1 MTVARGNLSVERTK
15 RRSHSSSQIEWGLQ
29 SSAKRGLDRQL
40 KLTDPRSL
48 GPAVR
53 VGALCGSGRVTTKS
67 GTRCASCHT
76 RALRHCVE
84 SPKRRQE
91 REHLAV
97 PGVDTCGSKVAGR
110 WSRSGTCSPAPD
122 SVTGRPSPRS
132 VGARSTQSV
141 ATRCEKFMAWWWVVE
156 CGQNVVFFLALRVA
170 CMHVACG
177 AFGVDPMV
185 LITQVYAPGPT
196 LNKRPFKEQGPS
208 LCL

>member
-1 MTVARGNLSVERTK
+1 MSVERTK

-53 VGALCGSGRVTTKS
+53 VGALCGSGRVTTES

-97 PGVDTCGSKVAGR
+97 VLTLWQQGGWQGGPGVGHAHLHPSLGGPVHALSELG
-110 WSRSGTCSPAPD
+110 APD
-122 SVTGRPSPRS
+122 RS
-132 VGARSTQSV
+132 RHDVKNLWLGGWLLLAI
-141 ATRCEKFMAWWWVVE
+141 E
-156 CGQNVVFFLALRVA
+156 CGVFLALRV
-170 CMHVACG
+170 VLQCG
-177 AFGVDPMV
+177 AFGVDH
-185 LITQVYAPGPT
+185 T
-196 LNKRPFKEQGPS
+196 S
-208 LCL
+208 LCPSWASTK